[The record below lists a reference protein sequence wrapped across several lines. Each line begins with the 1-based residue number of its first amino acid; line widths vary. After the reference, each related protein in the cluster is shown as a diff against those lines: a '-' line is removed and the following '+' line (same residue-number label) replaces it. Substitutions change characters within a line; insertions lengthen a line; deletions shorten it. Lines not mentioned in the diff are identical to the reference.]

1 MHKIVLVTGALW
13 ALWAVWAV
21 GHAGAHAA
29 DASAQLGY
37 PARPVRI
44 VVPYAPGGGTDIN
57 ARNVAPKLT
66 ERWGHSVVIDNRPG
80 GNAMIGADIV
90 AKSAPDGHTI
100 LLSTSSEIVTVQHLF
115 KHVPYDALKDLEPVT
130 LASNTPVVI
139 TAHPSTG
146 VKSIKELVAT
156 AAKRK
161 YAFASIGTAS
171 PQHLAG
177 EWLKTLA
184 KIEMVHIPFKGA
196 GPALNDHLGGHVPIG
211 FLSLLPVVPHAKAG
225 RLYALAVTSAARSP
239 ALPDVPNMREV
250 GYPDIELVQWY
261 GVFVPS
267 KTPRA
272 IVDKLNADMNASFNL
287 PDVKERL
294 AAGGADVLASMTAA
308 QFGGFVRDEVV
319 KNRKIIQASGVKIE

>member
-1 MHKIVLVTGALW
+1 MFISHMITMRMKQNVLTAALCCW
-13 ALWAVWAV
+13 VYAV
-21 GHAGAHAA
+21 
-29 DASAQLGY
+29 SAQTHY
-37 PARPVRI
+37 PVRPVRI

-66 ERWGHSVVIDNRPG
+66 ERWKHTVVIDNRPG

-90 AKSAPDGHTI
+90 AKAAPDGHTI

-115 KHVPYDALKDLEPVT
+115 KNMSYDPVRDLEPVT

-139 TAHPSTG
+139 TAHPSTN

-156 AAKRK
+156 AGQRK
-161 YAFASIGTAS
+161 YSFASVGTAS

-184 KIEMVHIPFKGA
+184 KIDMVHIPFKGA
-196 GPALNDHLGGHVPIG
+196 GPALNDNLGGHVPIG

-225 RLYALAVTSAARSP
+225 RLNVLAVTSAQRSP
-239 ALPDVPNMREV
+239 ALPDVPTMKEV

-261 GVFVPS
+261 GVFVPA

-272 IVDKLNADMNASFNL
+272 IIDKLNADMNATFNL

-294 AAGGADVLASMTAA
+294 AAGGADVLANFTPA
-308 QFGGFVRDEVV
+308 QFAQFVRTEID
-319 KNRKIIQASGVKIE
+319 KNRHIIQAANVKLE